1 MKTEETNEGN
11 GPDVT
16 GLLTRADLQRILRL
30 STRTIRRLLAAHELP
45 PPIRV
50 GHSDRWR
57 PEYVQTY
64 LQSKNLNPSEENQ

>member
-1 MKTEETNEGN
+1 MKTEETNAGN

-30 STRTIRRLLAAHELP
+30 STRTIRRLLAARELP
-45 PPIRV
+45 APIRV

-57 PEYVQTY
+57 PEDVQTY
-64 LQSKNLNPSEENQ
+64 LQSKNLNLSEENQ